1 VGNFVERGGVL
12 NKMRYIV
19 DKYKNI
25 WYILFGN
32 TQESPLMSKLKQG
45 FQSPQKRPKL
55 GTRYSEGFTVDP
67 DALQKMG
74 AEGLDSLIQFMGH
87 AGPEDSTE
95 SEEV

>member
-1 VGNFVERGGVL
+1 
-12 NKMRYIV
+12 MRYIV

-25 WYILFGN
+25 WYVLFVDA
-32 TQESPLMSKLKQG
+32 QESLLMSKSKQG
-45 FQSPQKRPKL
+45 SQSPQKRPKL
-55 GTRYSEGFTVDP
+55 GTRHGAVFTVEP